1 MKERKKQRTIERNQ
15 ERGRGITISQ
25 RRRRVVVSEKR
36 KKKEELRT
44 EWENNHIGKKNLKN
58 TFEGIFQES

>member
-36 KKKEELRT
+36 KKKEELKNRMET
-44 EWENNHIGKKNLKN
+44 QPHRKKNLKN